1 MEKVLASR
9 DSDDMAKACLFES
22 QLAKSSIAIAIAGSA
37 SGQETCNQ
45 FAY

>member
-22 QLAKSSIAIAIAGSA
+22 QLAKSSIAIAGSA

-45 FAY
+45 FAS